1 MFSAGCATYQAKV
14 DEARSNLQNQNYNAA
29 LKILEPLSK
38 ESGKDQ
44 LVYLFDYA
52 TALQSAGDYKASNDQ
67 FISADRLAD
76 MTDYFSISKFG
87 SSLLLNEEMTQYKGD
102 DYEKLLI
109 SVMSALNFL
118 MLSDYENA
126 QVQIRRLNEKLE
138 YFRLEQKKEFD
149 QNTAAMYLAA
159 MIWEAARDWDSAY
172 IYYEKVYNKDPSLA
186 YIKEDLLR
194 LSIKAGREDAAK
206 KWGREFGLKVKPEW
220 KDKNFGELIL
230 VYQQGWGPRK
240 AERPRVA
247 TMYGF
252 VSPGFPMLVPTP
264 SFTQRA
270 HLEISQNIS
279 LDSQFIYSVQD
290 ASIKAL
296 EDGYAPLIAKRIAA
310 YIAKEMA
317 SQSIG
322 KKNEAVGA
330 IFNIAMH
337 IADRADLRQWSTLPE
352 TFQVARIYLPVGKY
366 SVQITGQSQ
375 SGVNTGENRPPENV
389 EIKPQQKTFISW
401 RSFR

>member
-76 MTDYFSISKFG
+76 LTDYFSISKFG

-172 IYYEKVYNKDPSLA
+172 IYYEKVYNKDPS
-186 YIKEDLLR
+186 
-194 LSIKAGREDAAK
+194 
-206 KWGREFGLKVKPEW
+206 
-220 KDKNFGELIL
+220 
-230 VYQQGWGPRK
+230 
-240 AERPRVA
+240 
-247 TMYGF
+247 
-252 VSPGFPMLVPTP
+252 
-264 SFTQRA
+264 
-270 HLEISQNIS
+270 
-279 LDSQFIYSVQD
+279 
-290 ASIKAL
+290 
-296 EDGYAPLIAKRIAA
+296 
-310 YIAKEMA
+310 
-317 SQSIG
+317 
-322 KKNEAVGA
+322 
-330 IFNIAMH
+330 
-337 IADRADLRQWSTLPE
+337 
-352 TFQVARIYLPVGKY
+352 
-366 SVQITGQSQ
+366 
-375 SGVNTGENRPPENV
+375 
-389 EIKPQQKTFISW
+389 
-401 RSFR
+401 